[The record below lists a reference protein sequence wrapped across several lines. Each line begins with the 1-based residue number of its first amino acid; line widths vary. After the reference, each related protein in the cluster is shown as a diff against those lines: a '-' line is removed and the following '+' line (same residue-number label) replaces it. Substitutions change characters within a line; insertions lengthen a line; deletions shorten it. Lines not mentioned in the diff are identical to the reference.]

1 MGAHMKKIHLICFV
15 ITLFRLTFN
24 GSVWARDGHH
34 YGHRKNTGG
43 LVLGLAVGS
52 ALRYGLNYTGHSIY
66 NGYGQHYYL
75 PYSAHP
81 PAAAAPKIPQR

>member
-1 MGAHMKKIHLICFV
+1 MGAHMEKIHLICFV

-34 YGHRKNTGG
+34 YGHRKPYWRASSRTC
-43 LVLGLAVGS
+43 VGS
-52 ALRYGLNYTGHSIY
+52 ALRYGLNYAGHSIY
-66 NGYGQHYYL
+66 NGYVQHYYL

-81 PAAAAPKIPQR
+81 PVAAAPKVPQR